1 MHAVLALRRYR
12 QENCQ
17 FKASQSFIALKR
29 QTAASLPQPGFPVV
43 YFPSELAY
51 QVQEFPKH
59 FQWNT
64 KLLIGDAIEQR
75 RDRKTGADGWEV
87 ILRLQGSPIRQARGC
102 QEKTVKQKKTWLTQ
116 IIPHNQHSC
125 AYCFCC
131 YYNSFLISGFSALT
145 AILLLQSPSVE
156 ITGVSWLS
164 LFKRGRVYSGSYFE
178 GTIHYCDESMAGE
191 AVVA

>member
-29 QTAASLPQPGFPVV
+29 QTAASLLLPGFPVL

-75 RDRKTGADGWEV
+75 RDRKTGADG
-87 ILRLQGSPIRQARGC
+87 
-102 QEKTVKQKKTWLTQ
+102 
-116 IIPHNQHSC
+116 
-125 AYCFCC
+125 
-131 YYNSFLISGFSALT
+131 
-145 AILLLQSPSVE
+145 
-156 ITGVSWLS
+156 
-164 LFKRGRVYSGSYFE
+164 
-178 GTIHYCDESMAGE
+178 
-191 AVVA
+191 